1 MGMGWVEF
9 DQCEWGWMK
18 SISYSLELVRINL
31 IVFVWRQ
38 YATVIWDL
46 SVSLRQQNMFKPNFE
61 RGVESLDRVA

>member
-1 MGMGWVEF
+1 
-9 DQCEWGWMK
+9 MK
-18 SISYSLELVRINL
+18 VKLITYCLELVRINL

-46 SVSLRQQNMFKPNFE
+46 SVSLRQQNMFKSNFE